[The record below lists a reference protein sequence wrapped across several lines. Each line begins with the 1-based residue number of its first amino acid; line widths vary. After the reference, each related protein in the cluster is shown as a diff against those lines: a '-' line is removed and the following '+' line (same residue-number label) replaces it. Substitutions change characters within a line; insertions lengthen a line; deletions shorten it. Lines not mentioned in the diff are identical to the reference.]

1 MTSTTNSLT
10 NAQVA
15 VFLSYVAYSTDAS
28 KDIST
33 YLPGWKVVWNG
44 IQTNDGNYAFIAVDP
59 TGETYGLAIRGSLNP
74 EDIFKNWDAF
84 ANWILEDLD
93 VITRVNWP
101 YASTPNALIA
111 SGTNTAFTNVQTMQD
126 SLGSTLSIDDY
137 LITNAIKPGKQL
149 IITGHSLGANIANVY
164 TSYFVYTLTQQSLS
178 NSNVSLYTFAAPAAG
193 NADFAKDLDTKLPSA
208 WHYQNS
214 NDIIPN
220 FPVSQTI
227 IKTAFLYTPSP
238 DASAITVSY
247 NGYTVSLREA
257 FILLAGVFLFYG
269 YQQQANNYT
278 TFYTILD
285 PAYESN
291 TAADWFGQAASQHH
305 LNNYGAF
312 LGVNVPKGATAAET
326 VK

>member
-1 MTSTTNSLT
+1 MTSITNSLT
-10 NAQVA
+10 NAQSA

-28 KDIST
+28 QDIST

-44 IQTNDGNYAFIAVDP
+44 TQTNDGNYAFIAVDP

-74 EDIFKNWDAF
+74 EEIFKNWDAF

-111 SGTNTAFTNVQTMQD
+111 TGTNTAFTNVQTMQD
-126 SLGSTLSIDDY
+126 SLGSGLSNTDY
-137 LITNAIKPGKQL
+137 LINNVIKAGKQL

-164 TSYFVYTLTQQSLS
+164 ASYFVTTVTQQQLS
-178 NSNVSLYTFAAPAAG
+178 TSNISLYTFAAPAAG
-193 NADFAKDLDTKLPSA
+193 NADFAKDLDTKLPAA

-227 IKTAFLYTPSP
+227 IKTAFLYQPSP

-247 NGYTVSLREA
+247 KGHTVSLREG
-257 FILLAGVFLFYG
+257 FILLAGVFLYYG

-278 TFYTILD
+278 TFYTDLD
-285 PAYESN
+285 PSYLQN
-291 TAADWFGQAASQHH
+291 TATDWFSQAGAQHH

-312 LGVNVPKGATAAET
+312 LGVNVPKGASAAET
-326 VK
+326 V

>member
-1 MTSTTNSLT
+1 MTSISNPLT
-10 NAQVA
+10 NAQSA
-15 VFLSYVAYSTDAS
+15 VFLSYVAYAADAS

-44 IQTNDGNYAFIAVDP
+44 TQTYDGNYAFIAVDP
-59 TGETYGLAIRGSLNP
+59 TGEIYGLAIRGSLNP
-74 EDIFKNWDAF
+74 EEIFKNWDAF

-93 VITRVNWP
+93 VITQVNWP
-101 YASTPNALIA
+101 YANTSDALIA

-126 SLGSTLSIDDY
+126 TMGSGLSIADY
-137 LITNAIKPGKQL
+137 LIANVIKAGKQV

-164 TSYFVYTLTQQSLS
+164 TSYFVTTVTQQNLS
-178 NSNVSLYTFAAPAAG
+178 TSNISLYTFAAPAAG
-193 NADFAKDLDTKLPSA
+193 NAAFAKDLDTKLPAA

-227 IKTAFLYTPSP
+227 IKTAFLYQPKP
-238 DASAITVSY
+238 DASAVTVSY
-247 NGYTVSLREA
+247 NGYTVSLREG

-269 YQQQANNYT
+269 YQQQSNNYT
-278 TFYTILD
+278 TFYTALD
-285 PAYESN
+285 PAYENN

-312 LGVNVPKGATAAET
+312 LGVNVPKGASAAET
-326 VK
+326 V

>member
-1 MTSTTNSLT
+1 MTSISNPLT
-10 NAQVA
+10 NAQSA
-15 VFLSYVAYSTDAS
+15 VFLSYVAYAADAS

-44 IQTNDGNYAFIAVDP
+44 TQTYDGNYAFIAVDP
-59 TGETYGLAIRGSLNP
+59 TGEIYGLAIRGSLNP
-74 EDIFKNWDAF
+74 EEIFKNWDAF

-93 VITRVNWP
+93 VITQVNWP
-101 YASTPNALIA
+101 YANTSDALIA

-126 SLGSTLSIDDY
+126 TMGSGLSIADY
-137 LITNAIKPGKQL
+137 LIANVIKAGKQV

-164 TSYFVYTLTQQSLS
+164 ASYFVTTVTQQQLS
-178 NSNVSLYTFAAPAAG
+178 ASNISLYTFAAPAAG
-193 NADFAKDLDTKLPSA
+193 NAAFAKDLDTKLPAA

-227 IKTAFLYTPSP
+227 IKTAFLYQPKP
-238 DASAITVSY
+238 DASAVMVSY
-247 NGYTVSLREA
+247 NGYTVSLREG

-269 YQQQANNYT
+269 YQQQSNNYT
-278 TFYTILD
+278 TFYTALD
-285 PAYESN
+285 PAYENN

-312 LGVNVPKGATAAET
+312 LGVNVPKGASAAET
-326 VK
+326 V